1 MSDISAILAD
11 LAAGR
16 IEASEAERLIQ
27 AAGRPES
34 VDSPIPSDEASG
46 EWPAMPRAD
55 EAARWTWRDPPRET
69 RVRAGK
75 TKPVERVIVKA
86 TGRRVKVV
94 ADPTI
99 KTAMAEDI
107 HQTRRRSDTLEIS
120 GEAEQL
126 SGIGSAIS
134 FIRSIRGMDDIKALG
149 IGQEL
154 NVHINPELELDLDI
168 TGGSVTT
175 SGVRRLGQ
183 VRLTAAVATLTDVT
197 RVTDL
202 LVQAGVTT
210 VAGRFADGDSRLR
223 VESGQLTLAVDPGS
237 SATIH
242 ADSQIGLISWD
253 TAAEHTE
260 QELVVGEGQA
270 RLDLSVI
277 VGQARVKLAARES
290 PPSPR

>member
-27 AAGRPES
+27 AAGRPEG
-34 VDSPIPSDEASG
+34 VDSPIPADESSA
-46 EWPAMPRAD
+46 EWPAAP
-55 EAARWTWRDPPRET
+55 ESEEGARWSWRDPPRET

-75 TKPVERVIVKA
+75 TKPVERVVVKA
-86 TGRRVKVV
+86 TGRRVRIV
-94 ADPTI
+94 ADGSV

-107 HQTRRRSDTLEIS
+107 HQTRRRADSLEIS

-175 SGVRRLGQ
+175 TGVRRLGQ
-183 VRLTAAVATLTDVT
+183 VRLTAAVATLGDVT

-210 VAGRFADGDSRLR
+210 VAGRFAEGESRLR
-223 VESGQLTLAVDPGS
+223 VESGQLTLAIDPDS

-242 ADSQIGLISWD
+242 ADSRVGLISWD

-260 QELVVGEGQA
+260 KDLVVGQGQA
-270 RLDLSVI
+270 RIDLSVI
-277 VGQARVKLAARES
+277 VGQARVKLAAQES